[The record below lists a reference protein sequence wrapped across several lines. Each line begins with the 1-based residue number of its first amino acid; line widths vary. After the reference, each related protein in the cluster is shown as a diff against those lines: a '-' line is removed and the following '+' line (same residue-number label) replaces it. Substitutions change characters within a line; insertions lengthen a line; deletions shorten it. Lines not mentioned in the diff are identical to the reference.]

1 MHPMIGTDMW
11 PVRNLLIVG
20 GILAGIA
27 SAYADIGPDPDEG
40 ILVRGRVIDAVTY
53 ADGDKAIY
61 VPIRE
66 LGKELGVEVG
76 WNQATKS
83 VTFDGTD
90 VSSKLFR
97 KLFDGTNMVDA
108 ARVPIQKFN
117 RELAESGD
125 ETSVV
130 FWNAETSIAAVPGEK
145 WVEVSLEDQKLM
157 AFQGNRLVLET
168 NISSGKSGHR
178 TPTGEYTAG
187 PEKTRDRVSRKYDDA
202 PMPYAV
208 QVEGDIFIHGSPSV
222 PRYPASHGCIRMP
235 VRGSNNAAKYFF
247 NWISLGSSIRIG
259 REWSSRVTDLTA
271 KASAGTQQIA
281 RVSGR

>member
-1 MHPMIGTDMW
+1 MW

-108 ARVPIQKFN
+108 ARVPIQTFN
-117 RELAESGD
+117 REIAETD
-125 ETSVV
+125 ADTSVV

-145 WVEVSLEDQKLM
+145 WVEISLEDQKLM

-178 TPTGEYTAG
+178 TPTGEFDAG

-235 VRGSNNAAKYFF
+235 VRGSNNAAQYVCH
-247 NWISLGSSIRIG
+247 WVSWGSAIRIG
-259 REWSSRVTDLTA
+259 REWSSRVTDRTA
-271 KASAGTQQIA
+271 KAGTGTQQIA
-281 RVSGR
+281 RVSGL